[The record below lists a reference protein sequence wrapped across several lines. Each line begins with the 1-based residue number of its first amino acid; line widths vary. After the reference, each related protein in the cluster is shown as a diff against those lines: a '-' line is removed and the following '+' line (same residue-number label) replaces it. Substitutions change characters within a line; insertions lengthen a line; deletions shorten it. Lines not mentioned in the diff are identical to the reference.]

1 MVEKEKVMIKEA
13 NFAAMEIEVEAD
25 RELLCEK
32 IV

>member
-13 NFAAMEIEVEAD
+13 NFSAMEIEVEAD